1 MALINIEY
9 GSLASSETMNKNFQ
23 YLDDKISETTSSFTT
38 SISSVSSNIATINS
52 NLSELSGNLE
62 DAKEEIDEKISET
75 NTNIMTALMLPD
87 WSACISIGKPNS
99 YTVPANGYI
108 LINPQAQGAGN
119 MTVNGTTVYLK
130 YRGHEN
136 DNAAQLVPYP
146 VKKGDIVTCAVNITA
161 VYFLPVVE
169 EIKIE
174 EEEEDTDA

>member
-1 MALINIEY
+1 M
-9 GSLASSETMNKNFQ
+9 
-23 YLDDKISETTSSFTT
+23 
-38 SISSVSSNIATINS
+38 
-52 NLSELSGNLE
+52 SELSGNLE

-87 WSACISIGKPNS
+87 WSACISIGKPSS

-174 EEEEDTDA
+174 DEEDTDA

>member
-87 WSACISIGKPNS
+87 WSACISIGKPSS

-174 EEEEDTDA
+174 DEEDTDA